1 MNEKILKFLGY
12 WALGLIMFVATMI
25 IIRWV
30 VDFIT
35 WSSLDSGWAQVI
47 GSLAALAVA
56 IFVMSRQN
64 AHAAHLIVE
73 ADLLALRRRAAAISA
88 IFQRALRLSRTSYT
102 LASTPIQDISN
113 VNDHC
118 ARLAAKRRSIDTMLA
133 KLDAIP
139 LHELGSF
146 DIADS
151 LNTLHGNLILF
162 GRSLDTFISNPS
174 AVGTP
179 AQINSIDSFMGNVE
193 QASEKFKKGVRD
205 LK

>member
-88 IFQRALRLSRTSYT
+88 ISRTSYT